1 LKAAMIAK
9 ALGGRKVGGG
19 WMARCPAHH
28 DRDPSRKVLVR
39 CHAGCTQKRV
49 ITVLQSR
56 GLWPQSDNPRVAF
69 EDRPGRAANRIEAAM
84 AIWQSA
90 TPAARTLVET
100 YLVSGG
106 LHVPPPLTLRYH
118 AGLRHLLAASGRRW
132 WRW

>member
-1 LKAAMIAK
+1 
-9 ALGGRKVGGG
+9 
-19 WMARCPAHH
+19 
-28 DRDPSRKVLVR
+28 
-39 CHAGCTQKRV
+39 
-49 ITVLQSR
+49 
-56 GLWPQSDNPRVAF
+56 
-69 EDRPGRAANRIEAAM
+69 M